1 MPGPPSSTRRRQVPS
16 RWHSTSADDLIERM
30 RAAVV
35 DGPGE
40 LDRSVRR
47 AAFGGGDALPTETA
61 TYVEKVRHNAYK
73 VTDGDVAALKA
84 AGWSD
89 DALFELTVATALGAA
104 LSRREIAKKA
114 MGR

>member
-1 MPGPPSSTRRRQVPS
+1 MPS
-16 RWHSTSADDLIERM
+16 RWPSTSADDLIQRM

-35 DGPGE
+35 DGPGT

-47 AAFGGGDALPTETA
+47 AAFGGRDAVPTEA
-61 TYVEKVRHNAYK
+61 ASYVDKVRHHAYK
-73 VTDGDVAALKA
+73 VTDGDVDALKA